1 MPCHSVSC
9 LAVHIMNM
17 NNQVRAR
24 LSQGDQRVE
33 AEPGHSANVGVH
45 VTNAVGFNMIRHW
58 NFYLSFHLTSC
69 TKCEVTRS
77 KTAAG

>member
-1 MPCHSVSC
+1 MSFSLLPCCSYNEHE
-9 LAVHIMNM
+9 
-17 NNQVRAR
+17 QPEVRAR

-33 AEPGHSANVGVH
+33 AEHSANVGVH

>member
-1 MPCHSVSC
+1 MPCRSVSC

-33 AEPGHSANVGVH
+33 AEHSANVGVH